1 MNLLGGLNKHIAR
14 HKNRDFLD
22 AALAVSVLATQADG
36 PISFSER
43 YRIDRKMAELIVRIA
58 LSVSHSGGGY
68 DAAKRARVVEICAA
82 LGYTPGCI
90 LGERRL
96 GV

>member
-36 PISFSER
+36 SING
-43 YRIDRKMAELIVRIA
+43 RIDRA
-58 LSVSHSGGGY
+58 Y
-68 DAAKRARVVEICAA
+68 RVV
-82 LGYTPGCI
+82 G
-90 LGERRL
+90 
-96 GV
+96 